1 MMTIQQWLAL
11 GLAMLLLAALP
22 SLSVLTVVTRSASLG
37 LWHGFLTTVGIV
49 LGDCLWIL
57 LALVGLEQVAQLES
71 WLPLVRALS
80 ASYLIALGVQLWRSR
95 DRRQSQ
101 LSLRQTSQP
110 ASFLAGF
117 LLTLADQKALLFYL
131 GFFPTFLNLERITTS
146 EIAGVMAIAVGTIGG
161 IKLAYAWLA
170 VQGQQRL
177 IGRSQPWLQA
187 IAAGL
192 LIGIGLLLWLQLIGG
207 R

>member
-11 GLAMLLLAALP
+11 GLAMLFLAALP

-37 LWHGFLTTVGIV
+37 LWHGALTTVGIV

-57 LALVGLEQVAQLES
+57 LALVGLEQVAQLEG
-71 WLPLVRALS
+71 WLPLIRALS
-80 ASYLIALGVQLWRSR
+80 ASYLIVLGWQLWRSR
-95 DRRQSQ
+95 DRKSSQ
-101 LSLRQTSQP
+101 LSLRETSQP

-131 GFFPTFLNLERITTS
+131 GFFPTFLNLERIAAS
-146 EIAGVMAIAVGTIGG
+146 EVAGIMVIAIGTIGG
-161 IKLAYAWLA
+161 VKLAYAWLA

-192 LIGIGLLLWLQLIGG
+192 LISMGLILWLQLITG

>member
-1 MMTIQQWLAL
+1 MTIQQWLAL
-11 GLAMLLLAALP
+11 GFAMLLLAALP

-37 LWHGFLTTVGIV
+37 LWHGALTTVGIV

-57 LALVGLEQVAQLES
+57 LALIGLEQVAQFDS
-71 WLPLVRALS
+71 WLPLIRALS
-80 ASYLIALGVQLWRSR
+80 GSYLIFLGIQLWRSR
-95 DRRQSQ
+95 DRTRAE
-101 LSLRQTSQP
+101 LPLKQTSQP
-110 ASFLAGF
+110 ASFLAGL

-131 GFFPTFLNLERITTS
+131 GFFPTFLNLERITIQ
-146 EIAGVMAIAVGTIGG
+146 EIAGVMAIAVATISSV
-161 IKLAYAWLA
+161 KLTYAWLA

-177 IGRSQPWLQA
+177 VGRHQRWLQA

-192 LIGIGLLLWLQLIGG
+192 LVSIGLLLWLQLIWD